1 MYDLAKPSQII
12 VARQSPW
19 KGEPVITPS
28 GEHLYY
34 THAAS
39 SGSTFIYHEDSHGEL
54 FEIRSLS
61 LVDGETDTVA
71 GGYGG
76 AVRAVPSPSGNY
88 LAYVKRVRAESRLF
102 VKDSN
107 GILNECS
114 CLR

>member
-1 MYDLAKPSQII
+1 MYDLAGDKPSQII
-12 VARQSPW
+12 CAAKPW
-19 KGEPVITPS
+19 HQKELGQPVITPS

-76 AVRAVPSPSGNY
+76 AVRA
-88 LAYVKRVRAESRLF
+88 
-102 VKDSN
+102 
-107 GILNECS
+107 
-114 CLR
+114 